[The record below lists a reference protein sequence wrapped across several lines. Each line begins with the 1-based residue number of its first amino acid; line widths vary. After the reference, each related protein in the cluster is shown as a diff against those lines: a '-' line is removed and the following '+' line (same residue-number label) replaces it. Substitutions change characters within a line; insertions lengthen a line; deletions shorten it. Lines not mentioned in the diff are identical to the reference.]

1 MEQQKL
7 PNVTIIIVL
16 GIASILLCWCYGV
29 LGLIRSAIALILAA
43 GSKKIYLQNPED
55 YSDYGTLKIG
65 KIIAII
71 GLILNILLLLF
82 VVWFI
87 ASVGW
92 EVLQSGDQ
100 ELLREKMEELFFA
113 KVLQKKLKTTKKV
126 ILHTS

>member
-29 LGLIRSAIALILAA
+29 LGLILSAIALILAA

-100 ELLREKMEELFFA
+100 ELIREKMEEL
-113 KVLQKKLKTTKKV
+113 LGQ
-126 ILHTS
+126 